1 MIKTLRD
8 ERQKWKTKTEK
19 NLAKGVAKVLETALK
34 VEANSTS
41 CLFMYQPKTPKKLSK
56 YRRMK

>member
-1 MIKTLRD
+1 MTKIKERGETKD
-8 ERQKWKTKTEK
+8 ESKTEK
-19 NLAKGVAKVLETALK
+19 NLAKGIAKVLETTLK

-41 CLFMYQPKTPKKLSK
+41 CFIMYQPKAPKELSK

>member
-1 MIKTLRD
+1 M
-8 ERQKWKTKTEK
+8 KTKTEK
-19 NLAKGVAKVLETALK
+19 TLAKGVSKVLETALK

>member
-1 MIKTLRD
+1 MKA
-8 ERQKWKTKTEK
+8 KTEK
-19 NLAKGVAKVLETALK
+19 TLAKGVAKVLEKVLK

-41 CLFMYQPKTPKKLSK
+41 CFVMYQPKTPKELSK